1 MMICRIMSASLIRS
15 CLLVSSVLA
24 FSLSTAQLRFDP
36 VFSDHMVLQR
46 DRPIRIFGT
55 ANPGAPVL
63 LRFADHEGR
72 SSADVD
78 GHWLIELPA
87 RRADTMA
94 RDLQVISGIDTITL
108 RDLLVG
114 DIWLCI
120 GQSNM
125 EWPMQREAHFAEERV
140 RPMSSILRWRNPDY
154 AGKGF
159 YGTPFTPQ
167 VVRRLQADSFYQG
180 DWTRADTRSLPM
192 MSAVAYYA
200 GRTLTD
206 RTGVP
211 VGLIN
216 LSIGGAP
223 LETFINPEA
232 IAVDPRFASKIKGDW
247 LENADLPDWVKV
259 RGRQNVG
266 DLPGVPSGPLGKA
279 HPFRPGFAYEGGIKP
294 LLDLPIR
301 GILCYQGES
310 NAQEPA
316 RVGEYG
322 ALTRLMVEDLRSKWS
337 TPDMPFYFV
346 QLSSIDTIK
355 YKGQLWPEF
364 RDEQRRMLD
373 SIPHSG
379 MAVCTDIGARDDVH
393 PTEKRLV
400 GQRLAQWILRD
411 VHGMVS
417 VPSGPLPVRAVW
429 KRGSVIVHFQYTGSR
444 LKTADMSDLRGFALD
459 GNPSNQVQI
468 NGKTVVIEAKEK
480 PRVISYGWQ
489 SWSNGNLVNEQG
501 LPASTF
507 RIPVR

>member
-1 MMICRIMSASLIRS
+1 MKIRPIISASLIRV
-15 CLLVSSVLA
+15 CLLVTTVLA
-24 FSLSTAQLRFDP
+24 YFSSDAQLRFDP

-55 ANPGAPVL
+55 ARSGTMVRLMFSGFEGVSN
-63 LRFADHEGR
+63 ADANGR
-72 SSADVD
+72 WV
-78 GHWLIELPA
+78 IEVPA
-87 RRADTMA
+87 RKADTSS
-94 RDLQVISGIDTITL
+94 RDMRVVAGGDTAIL
-108 RDLLVG
+108 HDLLIG
-114 DIWLCI
+114 DVWLCI

-125 EWPMQREAHFAEERV
+125 EWPMQREAHFAEERAL
-140 RPMSSILRWRNPDY
+140 PMPSILRWRNPDY

-180 DWTRADTRSLPM
+180 DWTRADERSLPP

-223 LETFINPEA
+223 LESFIDPSA
-232 IAVDPRFASKIKGDW
+232 MAADPRFASKVSGDW
-247 LENADLPDWVKV
+247 LENPNLPDWVKV

-266 DLPGVPSGPLGKA
+266 DLPGVPTGPLGKA
-279 HPFRPGFAYEGGIKP
+279 HPFRPGFAYEGGMKP
-294 LLDLPIR
+294 LLKVAIR

-316 RVGEYG
+316 RVAEYG
-322 ALTRLMVEDLRSKWS
+322 ALTRLMVDDLRRKWA
-337 TPDMPFYFV
+337 TPDLPFYFV
-346 QLSSIDTIK
+346 QLSSIDTLK
-355 YKGQLWPEF
+355 YKGHLWPEF

-373 SIPHSG
+373 SIPQTG
-379 MAVCTDIGARDDVH
+379 MAVCSDIGARDDVH

-411 VHGMVS
+411 VHGMTS
-417 VPSGPLPVRAVW
+417 LPSGPLPVRAEW
-429 KRGSVIVHFQYTGSR
+429 KRGAVIVHFQYTGSR
-444 LKTADMSDLRGFALD
+444 LKTSDLSDLRGFALD
-459 GNPSNQVQI
+459 GTNTDQVRI
-468 NGKTVVIEAKEK
+468 NGKTIVIEAKER
-480 PRVISYGWQ
+480 PRMVSYGWQ
-489 SWSNGNLVNEQG
+489 SWSTGNLVNEQG
-501 LPASTF
+501 WPASTF

>member
-1 MMICRIMSASLIRS
+1 
-15 CLLVSSVLA
+15 
-24 FSLSTAQLRFDP
+24 
-36 VFSDHMVLQR
+36 
-46 DRPIRIFGT
+46 
-55 ANPGAPVL
+55 
-63 LRFADHEGR
+63 
-72 SSADVD
+72 
-78 GHWLIELPA
+78 
-87 RRADTMA
+87 MA

-140 RPMSSILRWRNPDY
+140 RPMPSILRWRNPDY

-180 DWTRADTRSLPM
+180 DWTRADQRSLPS

-223 LETFINPEA
+223 LEAFIDPKA
-232 IAVDPRFASKIKGDW
+232 MAADPRFASKVSGDW
-247 LENADLPDWVKV
+247 LENPDLPDWVKV

-316 RVGEYG
+316 RVAEYG
-322 ALTRLMVEDLRSKWS
+322 ALTRLMVEDLRRKWS
-337 TPDMPFYFV
+337 MPDLPFYFV

-459 GNPSNQVQI
+459 GNASNQVQI

>member
-180 DWTRADTRSLPM
+180 DWTRADQRSLPM

-216 LSIGGAP
+216 LSP
-223 LETFINPEA
+223 
-232 IAVDPRFASKIKGDW
+232 W
-247 LENADLPDWVKV
+247 LADKV
-259 RGRQNVG
+259 V
-266 DLPGVPSGPLGKA
+266 
-279 HPFRPGFAYEGGIKP
+279 
-294 LLDLPIR
+294 
-301 GILCYQGES
+301 
-310 NAQEPA
+310 
-316 RVGEYG
+316 
-322 ALTRLMVEDLRSKWS
+322 
-337 TPDMPFYFV
+337 
-346 QLSSIDTIK
+346 
-355 YKGQLWPEF
+355 
-364 RDEQRRMLD
+364 
-373 SIPHSG
+373 
-379 MAVCTDIGARDDVH
+379 
-393 PTEKRLV
+393 
-400 GQRLAQWILRD
+400 
-411 VHGMVS
+411 
-417 VPSGPLPVRAVW
+417 
-429 KRGSVIVHFQYTGSR
+429 
-444 LKTADMSDLRGFALD
+444 
-459 GNPSNQVQI
+459 
-468 NGKTVVIEAKEK
+468 
-480 PRVISYGWQ
+480 
-489 SWSNGNLVNEQG
+489 
-501 LPASTF
+501 
-507 RIPVR
+507 

>member
-1 MMICRIMSASLIRS
+1 MRICHIMSASLIRS
-15 CLLVSSVLA
+15 CLQVSSLLA
-24 FSLSTAQLRFDP
+24 FSLSNAQLRFDP

-55 ANPGAPVL
+55 APPGASVL
-63 LRFADHEGR
+63 LRFADQEGR
-72 SSADVD
+72 SSADAN
-78 GHWLIELPA
+78 GRWSLNLPA
-87 RRADTMA
+87 RRADTTA
-94 RDLQVISGIDTITL
+94 HDLKVASGSDTITL

-114 DIWLCI
+114 DVWLCI

-140 RPMSSILRWRNPDY
+140 RPMPSILRWRNPDY

-167 VVRRLQADSFYQG
+167 VLRRLQADSFYQG
-180 DWTRADTRSLPM
+180 EWTRADQRSLPS
-192 MSAVAYYA
+192 MSAVAYYT

-223 LETFINPEA
+223 LETFIDPKSMA
-232 IAVDPRFASKIKGDW
+232 ADPRFASKVSGDW
-247 LENADLPDWVKV
+247 LENPDLPDWVKV

-266 DLPGVPSGPLGKA
+266 DLPDVPSGTIGKA

-294 LLDLPIR
+294 LLQLPIR

-316 RVGEYG
+316 RVAEYG
-322 ALTRLMVEDLRSKWS
+322 ALTRLMVENLRRKWA
-337 TPDMPFYFV
+337 TPQMPYYFV
-346 QLSSIDTIK
+346 QLSSIDTMK

-373 SIPHSG
+373 SIPYTG

-411 VHGMVS
+411 VHGMAS

-444 LKTADMSDLRGFALD
+444 LKTSDLSDLRGFALD
-459 GNPSNQVQI
+459 DRSASSVRI
-468 NGKTVVIEAKEK
+468 DGKTIVIDSKDR
-480 PRVISYGWQ
+480 PRMVSYGWQ
-489 SWSNGNLVNEQG
+489 PWSTGNLMTDQG

-507 RIPVR
+507 QISVR